1 VQLLCLDVSGD
12 ALVLRER
19 CHRLTEVPVEL
30 VRGVGDAHGRVTLA
44 CMPTI
49 EDVETT
55 TLESRSVSDWKVR
68 TNARMTQCATLAQS

>member
-1 VQLLCLDVSGD
+1 
-12 ALVLRER
+12 
-19 CHRLTEVPVEL
+19 
-30 VRGVGDAHGRVTLA
+30 
-44 CMPTI
+44 MPTI